1 MRERR
6 LIMNRNIR
14 DYEVSVWTLQD
25 SFITVLKH
33 SGTDNKGR
41 IEEPDFDLKNDGTL
55 TFKFSIPMYLKENNV
70 KIENPIWYN
79 TTNGNIIAD
88 LRKIKVIFHKNTEY
102 EHIFELLITKVTESH
117 EGFQLTCDVE
127 CESLAFHEL
136 GKSGYKLSLNQ
147 DTFIDYWTKWANGE
161 ITGNEP
167 KSNIK
172 FWSDRLIEGTDWECE
187 VQMDWSGY
195 DTSRASNII
204 YEDAY
209 AAAWDVSN
217 EDKFIP
223 TTVVQS
229 KEKERLIDV
238 EESNRYNIT
247 QTIAETFGVHCRYEY
262 EHDNDYHI
270 TARKIIFYNAFVQEA
285 LGPIDIN
292 YAYDTTDI
300 SREMDSK
307 DTITKMYVKTLTD
320 SNTESGLATIA
331 DTAANKSQ
339 EDYLLN
345 FDYLYS
351 IGTISQEQYD
361 AVESYEI
368 KMHQLNEELKGYERQ
383 INALENQK
391 IDAAAAEAVAKNAV
405 SLDNERIS
413 ANNDLLN
420 AITNNTG
427 VVHVTATRPDT
438 CAIIRNNNNNSY
450 ITLRQKGIVPTTI
463 HIYENFAP
471 GAINELSNEIISYT
485 LNYDEFG
492 NLTKISNITSNSEN
506 TQIVYLIYD
515 YEPRL
520 YYENILKTWEIRLAR
535 DTNEQQF
542 QEQVLENLDAELT
555 NLNTIKEN
563 KLNEKRDA
571 IKHFERLMGPA
582 IREGY
587 WQPEDEYAK
596 YGERYEENLILNNSS
611 KLDDNL
617 FSIGWDNILFDEE
630 DTNYYEIE
638 LTQSQEYY
646 PCIRLSNLNIFNS
659 SNYDLNQ
666 ISFIYQDAAAPAS
679 TSTDDIRYLRFLP
692 IGSQC
697 QLRFIHLKNSSLSAV
712 EPVLMLTGLKN
723 VSYNIF
729 DITNYPN
736 THPRIGVLTTNTS
749 SGSIS
754 SNITTL
760 IDETA
765 IRSNLISG
773 IENYEMVYPRIQI
786 NSANLKVSED
796 SLVLKYGNI
805 VLNNY
810 EDYYILGRTDSIT
823 NIFKYYITIKPEQL
837 FQKTGYGSYKLLCE
851 LSNAG
856 LFMYLDA
863 VQVMKENA
871 YPRVSYE
878 IKPTF
883 VNDEFIRYAYKYLNY
898 IVHINDPELKF
909 EYVKGYITELHLK
922 LDSPK
927 DDTITIDNYK
937 TKFEDLF
944 STIVVQTEEM
954 KKNSTLI
961 GMAAQAFT
969 PTGGLQADLVQTVMD
984 RVDLNYAFNNGT
996 LTINEEDGIWGTSD
1010 SGVVAFRG
1018 GGIFT
1023 ATEKDDNDEWI
1034 WNTGILPS
1042 GINASLIT
1050 TGQLDTNLIR
1060 IFAGDDL
1067 KLQMNGDG
1075 LFAYRS
1081 QWSND
1086 NGTIAADATRADG
1099 LDLGQYVVHNGDG
1112 LFLTAEAGT
1121 IIGEDENHNPVAL
1134 ENKVDRVSITWN
1146 GLTLRNWNNDRTLWA
1161 DADTG
1166 NLTVEGTIRAK
1177 ELLIIDENSG
1187 SSTTD
1192 IDTYINGKIADN
1204 PSDFLTVNSE
1214 TITNLQNQIDGEID
1228 TWFYVGAPS
1237 YSVPPE
1243 NEWSSNEEKH
1253 RHEGDIYYDIGNP
1266 AQTDSSQSDYSQT
1279 AGQAWRYIRTNDVYS
1294 WSVIGDTNVTAA
1306 LAAAAEA
1313 KTTANNAQNTA
1324 DSKIRTF
1331 YASQKDNVVE
1341 KTPNIEN
1348 INFNDGDLW
1357 VNASDNNNLYR
1368 YDVINQQWIKADK
1381 KIIQIERQYK
1391 RWHPTNFGWG
1401 PPMDEETADA
1411 DNPAGAPDTGKRW
1424 EELLYG
1430 GANNEKTSS
1439 QNAGIT
1445 KWSTDYPGFLDKI
1458 LYSWIQADPK
1468 EKFYPDITIEDEN
1481 YVVYTRNK
1489 ITWDDNTITY
1499 TVPQLNMNLND
1510 TEVKTFNI
1518 KNGNDNGI
1526 DFSIPSTNN
1535 NATVQINRDVGI
1547 KVTDDNQNYFQ
1558 VTATQMGFFDNLG
1571 NARLGF
1577 DTNNKFF
1584 VDGKIIATEGSDIAG
1599 WNTTSNA
1606 IYKGSSSFNNANG
1619 LYFGDNGLSI
1629 GQAFKVSASKQNN
1642 IYNFESF
1649 TLGTQ
1654 ENGLYPLA
1662 YQYDSDT
1669 GKYVLSLN
1677 NVEFSSST
1685 IEMFNNIATSTTREN
1700 NNLYIA
1706 QKING
1711 LPLSVA
1717 DGSLGVVYNNSS
1729 SSSTSGSGSLSI
1741 VATDYTYPRT
1751 GYAGHHEY
1759 AGTNMVFGFSTT
1771 SSTGKIFYN
1780 SQMAYAAESVASGF
1794 QNYYRVGRGRERA
1807 DVDNPEHY
1815 CSAVAG
1821 GYFTVQNN
1829 NILQNTRLQLT
1840 FNYSSDIVSG
1850 TPDHNCKANTP
1861 RNPITIYFWA
1871 SNSISNK
1878 PTLYNTQQYANP
1890 ITLTGPDKNENKTIS
1905 FTREIATTRI
1915 INENEVLWVIF
1926 FSDNWDTLIY
1936 VDLATLSLTNPNAS
1950 QSSIIITSPIGLYV
1964 RSNDQWVLAADG
1976 TSGSSGGSSSSINM
1990 DSGTITNFTNTGSDS
2005 KTVNFSKTFTSIP
2018 KVFCQYIPS
2027 NSRTYYL
2034 YSLCV
2039 QNVTTTS
2046 FTVYSMHDSWSADW
2060 VAMEI

>member
-172 FWSDRLIEGTDWECE
+172 FWSDRVIEGTDWECE

-195 DTSRASNII
+195 DTSRESDII

-262 EHDNDYHI
+262 EHDSDYHI

-361 AVESYEI
+361 AVEPYEVE
-368 KMHQLNEELKGYERQ
+368 MHRFNEELKRYEKQ
-383 INALENQK
+383 MSALENRR
-391 IDAAAAEAVAKNAV
+391 IDVAAAEAVANNAI

-420 AITNNTG
+420 SITNNTG
-427 VVHVTATRPDT
+427 EIEVGAARPDT
-438 CAIIRNNNNNSY
+438 CAVLGDNSSNYY
-450 ITLRQKGIVPTTI
+450 IVLRQKGIIPNSI
-463 HIYENFAP
+463 KIYKAFTP
-471 GAINELSNEIISYT
+471 GTGFKDADKVLSYK

-492 NLTKISNITSNSEN
+492 NLTKITDIEVTFTAN
-506 TQIVYLIYD
+506 QILYLTYK
-515 YEPRL
+515 YSPHL
-520 YYENILKTWEIRLAR
+520 YYENILNTWKRRLAR
-535 DTNEQQF
+535 DLNEQQT
-542 QEQVLENLDAELT
+542 QAAIVNEIDNELELLKTEKEDLLEQK
-555 NLNTIKEN
+555 KE
-563 KLNEKRDA
+563 A
-571 IKHFERLMGPA
+571 IKRFERLMGAA

-596 YGERYEENLILNNSS
+596 YGEKKNEILTLNSAAEFN
-611 KLDDNL
+611 DNL
-617 FSIGWDNILFDEE
+617 SSIGWDNELFEGE
-630 DTNYYEIE
+630 DKNYYEIE
-638 LTQSQEYY
+638 ITQTQEYY
-646 PCIRLSNLNIFNS
+646 PCIKLSNLNVFRND
-659 SNYDLNQ
+659 DLNK
-666 ISFIYQDAAAPAS
+666 ISFIYQDTTAPQGAV
-679 TSTDDIRYLRFLP
+679 TDDIRYLRFLP

-697 QLRFIHLKNSSLSAV
+697 QLRFLRDSENVI
-712 EPVLMLTGLKN
+712 PVLMLTGLKDVN
-723 VSYNIF
+723 YDIFNNSYS
-729 DITNYPN
+729 
-736 THPRIGVLTTNTS
+736 HPRIGILTTEVNN
-749 SGSIS
+749 GSID
-754 SNITTL
+754 SNIYVI
-760 IDETA
+760 IDEATV
-765 IRSNLISG
+765 RQNLISSSAAAS
-773 IENYEMVYPRIQI
+773 YEIVYPRIQI
-786 NSANLKVSED
+786 NSANLKVTED
-796 SLVLKYGNI
+796 SLVLRYGNI
-805 VLNNY
+805 VFNNY
-810 EDYYILGRTDSIT
+810 EDYYVLGRLDSVT
-823 NIFKYYITIKPEQL
+823 NTFRYYITIKPEVL
-837 FQKTGYGSYKLLCE
+837 FKKSNYGSYILLYE
-851 LSNAG
+851 LSNTG

-863 VQVMKENA
+863 LQVLKENA

-883 VNDEFIRYAYKYLNY
+883 VNTDFIRYAYKYLNY

-927 DDTITIDNYK
+927 DDSITIDNYK

-944 STIVVQTEEM
+944 STIIAQTQQM
-954 KKNSTLI
+954 QKNSTLI

-969 PTGGLQADLVQTVMD
+969 NAGELQSNLVQSVMD

-996 LTINEEDGIWGTSD
+996 LTINEDDGIWGTSD
-1010 SGVVAFRG
+1010 DGVVAFRG

-1023 ATEKDDNDEWI
+1023 ATEKDNGEWI

-1134 ENKVDRVSITWN
+1134 ANKVDRVSITWN

-1177 ELLIIDENSG
+1177 ELLIIGEQGASNFD
-1187 SSTTD
+1187 D
-1192 IDTYINGKIADN
+1192 Y
-1204 PSDFLTVNSE
+1204 
-1214 TITNLQNQIDGEID
+1214 IDGK
-1228 TWFYVGAPS
+1228 VKA
-1237 YSVPPE
+1237 
-1243 NEWSSNEEKH
+1243 
-1253 RHEGDIYYDIGNP
+1253 
-1266 AQTDSSQSDYSQT
+1266 
-1279 AGQAWRYIRTNDVYS
+1279 
-1294 WSVIGDTNVTAA
+1294 
-1306 LAAAAEA
+1306 
-1313 KTTANNAQNTA
+1313 
-1324 DSKIRTF
+1324 
-1331 YASQKDNVVE
+1331 
-1341 KTPNIEN
+1341 
-1348 INFNDGDLW
+1348 
-1357 VNASDNNNLYR
+1357 
-1368 YDVINQQWIKADK
+1368 IK
-1381 KIIQIERQYK
+1381 QITREYK
-1391 RWHPTNFGWG
+1391 RWLAPGPMYGWTA
-1401 PPMDEETADA
+1401 PKNEEDAPADGNVPDMA
-1411 DNPAGAPDTGKRW
+1411 QAGVTPETRW
-1424 EELLYG
+1424 EEIMWMAPG
-1430 GANNEKTSS
+1430 C
-1439 QNAGIT
+1439 T
-1445 KWSTDYPGFLDKI
+1445 KWDSVYPGTVETESYD
-1458 LYSWIQADPK
+1458 WITNIKHTTVA
-1468 EKFYPDITIEDEN
+1468 EYYPLAEAGPIIGGLT
-1481 YVVYTRNK
+1481 YVIYVRNK
-1489 ITWDDNTITY
+1489 YEWIDGTITY
-1499 TVPQLNMNLND
+1499 DDPVLANEL
-1510 TEVKTFNI
+1510 
-1518 KNGNDNGI
+1518 DNVNKVN
-1526 DFSIPSTNN
+1526 FAIPSINN

-1558 VTATQMGFFDNLG
+1558 TTATQMGFFKHYIDDN
-1571 NARLGF
+1571 NQDAYTQQLGF
-1577 DTNNKFF
+1577 TDGNLFVKNGALIGGWTTTNNSLYSGSASTFDADNGIYLGTNGLSVSGNNYKAHFNTSEFLVNVGNENAAIRIDGDGAVMENLTVTGKFIANNINQYSGLSILTADTADELFNILNSLNNTILTFPIEITINNNLNGYFTLQGIVGSGSITIKCLTNTIKIYGGIEIINCMIPIEIYPSFIYGTGSQLPPLQISNCCNVKIYSPLIDGINSIITLINIKNSTVYLNEISLMQAFMPIAVNSSFLYCENLKGGSSTSMLFGGENSFISWVGTRHEAMSYQDSTCITKGRINSNTITDDLMQLPVGSNSQTLPTNPDKIYSYSTEADITGTYKNSWDSTTNQYGNLYQGIWETGNNNAGFIHFNLSSLNNKTILSAGLTLKRISGAGGSSPIKIQIWTTTCENKNQGNPLDNKFYCGEIGEINNGESKTFYSSYIIEAIQAIVNTNNTAESILIYIEDTVPTNNKKYSKNY
-1584 VDGKIIATEGSDIAG
+1584 GKIDGIDIKPHIEI
-1599 WNTTSNA
+1599 T
-1606 IYKGSSSFNNANG
+1606 YK
-1619 LYFGDNGLSI
+1619 
-1629 GQAFKVSASKQNN
+1629 
-1642 IYNFESF
+1642 
-1649 TLGTQ
+1649 
-1654 ENGLYPLA
+1654 
-1662 YQYDSDT
+1662 
-1669 GKYVLSLN
+1669 
-1677 NVEFSSST
+1677 
-1685 IEMFNNIATSTTREN
+1685 
-1700 NNLYIA
+1700 
-1706 QKING
+1706 
-1711 LPLSVA
+1711 
-1717 DGSLGVVYNNSS
+1717 
-1729 SSSTSGSGSLSI
+1729 
-1741 VATDYTYPRT
+1741 
-1751 GYAGHHEY
+1751 
-1759 AGTNMVFGFSTT
+1759 
-1771 SSTGKIFYN
+1771 
-1780 SQMAYAAESVASGF
+1780 
-1794 QNYYRVGRGRERA
+1794 
-1807 DVDNPEHY
+1807 
-1815 CSAVAG
+1815 
-1821 GYFTVQNN
+1821 
-1829 NILQNTRLQLT
+1829 
-1840 FNYSSDIVSG
+1840 
-1850 TPDHNCKANTP
+1850 
-1861 RNPITIYFWA
+1861 
-1871 SNSISNK
+1871 
-1878 PTLYNTQQYANP
+1878 
-1890 ITLTGPDKNENKTIS
+1890 
-1905 FTREIATTRI
+1905 
-1915 INENEVLWVIF
+1915 
-1926 FSDNWDTLIY
+1926 
-1936 VDLATLSLTNPNAS
+1936 
-1950 QSSIIITSPIGLYV
+1950 
-1964 RSNDQWVLAADG
+1964 
-1976 TSGSSGGSSSSINM
+1976 
-1990 DSGTITNFTNTGSDS
+1990 
-2005 KTVNFSKTFTSIP
+2005 
-2018 KVFCQYIPS
+2018 
-2027 NSRTYYL
+2027 
-2034 YSLCV
+2034 
-2039 QNVTTTS
+2039 
-2046 FTVYSMHDSWSADW
+2046 
-2060 VAMEI
+2060 